1 MQAGRYYVRNFTIDS
16 VFQVLTCDVKFIFLS
31 REKQIVLPSS
41 FSNTTKK
48 TNKATLSILSD
59 KREEIE
65 APDGNF
71 AIFNEGASISLRV
84 TSNSLECD
92 QTVREQ

>member
-1 MQAGRYYVRNFTIDS
+1 M
-16 VFQVLTCDVKFIFLS
+16 
-31 REKQIVLPSS
+31 
-41 FSNTTKK
+41 TKK

-71 AIFNEGASISLRV
+71 AIFNEDASISLRV
-84 TSNSLECD
+84 TSSSLKCD
-92 QTVREQ
+92 QIVREQ